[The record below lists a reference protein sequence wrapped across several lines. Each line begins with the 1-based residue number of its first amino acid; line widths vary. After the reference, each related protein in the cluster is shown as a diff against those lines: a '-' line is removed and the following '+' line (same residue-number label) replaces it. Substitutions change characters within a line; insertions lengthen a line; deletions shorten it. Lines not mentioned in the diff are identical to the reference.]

1 MYAFTSA
8 LIFIIYIHVFFFPKN
23 ILDTPRI
30 PSFPPLIML
39 FSLNFGLLI
48 GVYNLYIIQLY
59 KLPEFLNYLRSVEIG
74 SIFILSSFLLIYFS
88 MQSFKNH
95 QEDPNPTTESNI
107 LITSGIFKYIR
118 NPMYLALTL
127 FQFGIGATLS
137 FIHISL
143 MSFVTI
149 VLLHYFVVRKEENYL
164 TDKFGSS
171 YIAYINNTK
180 RWL

>member
-1 MYAFTSA
+1 
-8 LIFIIYIHVFFFPKN
+8 
-23 ILDTPRI
+23 
-30 PSFPPLIML
+30 ML

-59 KLPEFLNYLRSVEIG
+59 KLPEFLNYLRSIEIG
-74 SIFILSSFLLIYFS
+74 LIFILSSFILIYLS
-88 MQSFKNH
+88 LKSFKNNR
-95 QEDPNPTTESNI
+95 EDPNPTTESNI

-127 FQFGIGATLS
+127 FQFGIGASLS
-137 FIHISL
+137 FIHICL

-149 VLLHYFVVRKEENYL
+149 VLLNYFVVKKEEKYL
-164 TDKFGSS
+164 IDRFGSS
-171 YIAYINNTK
+171 YITYLNSTR

>member
-1 MYAFTSA
+1 
-8 LIFIIYIHVFFFPKN
+8 
-23 ILDTPRI
+23 
-30 PSFPPLIML
+30 ML

-59 KLPEFLNYLRSVEIG
+59 KLPEYLNYLRSIEIG
-74 SIFILSSFLLIYFS
+74 SIFILSSFILIYAS
-88 MQSFKNH
+88 IQSFKKH
-95 QEDPNPTTESNI
+95 QEDPNPTTKSNI

-127 FQFGIGATLS
+127 LQFGLGASLS

-149 VLLHYFVVRKEENYL
+149 VLLHYFVVKKEEKYL

-171 YIAYINNTK
+171 YTTYLNSTR